1 MIILDIVDLE
11 EFQFELSQKKAASG
25 EKVGAK
31 QEEEEAPKQ
40 MPLPDMKWRNC
51 KITNV
56 LGNFLFCLI
65 ST

>member
-11 EFQFELSQKKAASG
+11 EFQFELSQKKATSG

-40 MPLPDMKWRNC
+40 KPLPDMKWRNC
-51 KITNV
+51 KKN
-56 LGNFLFCLI
+56 
-65 ST
+65 